1 MTTQNQPVVVAG
13 IDGSGESLAALDL
26 AAGEASRRGQGLR
39 IVHAYSWPAYGAAVP
54 MGGPIAIIEPV
65 AAAESLLTEGAD
77 RVRASYPGLTLTTE
91 VVIGNA
97 AGTLVGESQTASLLV
112 VGSRGHGGFAGL
124 LAGSVAIQVSTHAH
138 CPVIVVRPGTDTS
151 QLAAT
156 TRPVVVGVDGIGESQ
171 AAVEFAFEEAAL
183 RGVSL
188 TAVHAWTEPPR
199 SGGDQFKPV
208 GYDYDYEETHREA
221 ERTLAESVAGYSEK
235 YPEVPAFRELVRSL
249 NPAEQLLSASKEAG
263 LVVVGSRGRGG
274 FTGLLLGSTGQALIH
289 HARCAVAVV
298 RTPR

>member
-26 AAGEASRRGQGLR
+26 AAGEASRRNHLLR
-39 IVHAYSWPAYGAAVP
+39 IVHAYSWPAYGTAVP
-54 MGGPIAIIEPV
+54 MGGPITIIEPV
-65 AAAESLLTEGAD
+65 IAAESLLTEGAD
-77 RVRASYPGLTLTTE
+77 RVRTSYPAVTLTTE

-97 AGTLVGESQTASLLV
+97 AGTLVTESQTASLLV
-112 VGSRGHGGFAGL
+112 VGARGHGGFAGL
-124 LAGSVAIQVSTHAH
+124 LAGSVATQVSTHAH

-188 TAVHAWTEPPR
+188 TAIHAWTEPPR
-199 SGGDQFKPV
+199 AGGDQFKPV
-208 GYDYDYEETHREA
+208 GYDYDEAHCEA

-235 YPEVPAFRELVRSL
+235 YPEVPVFRELVRSV

-263 LVVVGSRGRGG
+263 LLVVGSRGRGG
-274 FTGLLLGSTGQALIH
+274 FTGLLLGSASQALIH
-289 HARCAVAVV
+289 HARCAVAVA
-298 RTPR
+298 RTPH